1 MFNFG
6 TTPKK
11 VGLGEAIAQMTIHPL
26 IKCVWRH
33 THTLE
38 KTERGERGFGSSDE
52 RTDKK
57 DKPTISWE

>member
-11 VGLGEAIAQMTIHPL
+11 VGLGEAIAQLTINPMV
-26 IKCVWRH
+26 KSVWKH
-33 THTLE
+33 TQTLE

-52 RTDKK
+52 RTDK
-57 DKPTISWE
+57 DKPTVSWE